1 MLRLCSKITSQITSP
16 FGQALQTPNMLPLPI
31 APSARGA
38 SSKYAVIYP
47 QRAALNRLG
56 RLPDN
61 ITFGPPDAHLV

>member
-1 MLRLCSKITSQITSP
+1 
-16 FGQALQTPNMLPLPI
+16 MLPLPI